1 MFYPMCETYLGQMQV
16 QKPVFNMGL
25 KELDKLTRGLTLSRQ
40 LTKFL
45 LDGLMDKWMNRINKR
60 HMAAIKRKGSVFYIY
75 STS

>member
-25 KELDKLTRGLTLSRQ
+25 KELDELTRGLTLSRQ

-45 LDGLMDKWMNRINKR
+45 LDGLMDK
-60 HMAAIKRKGSVFYIY
+60 
-75 STS
+75 